1 MVAACA
7 DSAAYCYYYF
17 LRHVS
22 TETNVIAKFPVS
34 IFGKSSLLCGDVVC
48 SACGVFDSGESLQST
63 TNKTQY
69 ALRWKK
75 LVVMNCPVEY

>member
-7 DSAAYCYYYF
+7 DSAADRYYYF

-34 IFGKSSLLCGDVVC
+34 FFGKSSLLCGDVVYR
-48 SACGVFDSGESLQST
+48 ACGVSDSGANL
-63 TNKTQY
+63 
-69 ALRWKK
+69 
-75 LVVMNCPVEY
+75 